1 MITLAAGARA
11 ARLSLRRFSLGDV
24 TESSRSTA
32 ASSPRTPS
40 RGTAASSPRTP
51 SRGTAALIVECL
63 ENEGVTHVFG
73 IPGEENIRLV
83 DAIARSSIRYV
94 LARHEQGAS
103 FMAEVYGRLTGRAG
117 VCSATLGPGAINL
130 LLGTADATTNSTPL
144 IALSAQVGMNRSFKE
159 SHQGVDLV
167 PMFAPVTKWSA
178 LVATPGAVPEMI
190 RKAFKL
196 AQTERPGAVY
206 LAIPEDVEQAEAQ
219 GEPLRVNVPRPDEP
233 SPGQVERA
241 AALLRAARS
250 PIVLAGHGAARA
262 GAGPALR
269 RFAETLGVPVATT
282 FHGKGV
288 FPDDHPLALGAVG
301 FMRHNYVNFGFD
313 RADLIIAVGYELQ
326 EFDPARINPR
336 GDTRIIHL
344 HRFPAEVD
352 AHYDVAVGLHSDIG
366 RSLDALAEAVTPRV
380 KETAAAPGGA
390 KPSGN
395 RIRALLAAELAR
407 GQRDDRF
414 PLAPARIVADTRTAL
429 RREDIVLVDTGALKM
444 WMARL
449 YPTYEPSTCL
459 ISNGLSTM
467 AWTVP
472 GAIGAK
478 IARPDRRVLVATGD
492 GAFLMNSQEIETAL
506 RLGLAF
512 VVLIWVDDA
521 YGLISWKMD
530 LEIGRNVD
538 TRFANPDFVTY
549 AESFGATGYRITSAG
564 ELLPAL
570 RAALAA
576 NTVSVI
582 ACPVDYAANL
592 ELIESLG
599 DLDESLS

>member
-1 MITLAAGARA
+1 M
-11 ARLSLRRFSLGDV
+11 
-24 TESSRSTA
+24 TESE
-32 ASSPRTPS
+32 
-40 RGTAASSPRTP
+40 RGTAE
-51 SRGTAALIVECL
+51 LIVECL

-83 DAIARSSIRYV
+83 EAISRSSIQYV
-94 LARHEQGAS
+94 LTRHEQGAS
-103 FMAEVYGRLTGRAG
+103 FMAETYGRLTGRAG

-130 LLGTADATTNSTPL
+130 LLGTADAITNSTPL

-167 PMFAPVTKWSA
+167 SMFAPVTKWSA
-178 LVATPGAVPEMI
+178 LVSTPYAVPEMI

-206 LAIPEDVEQAEAQ
+206 LAVPEDVEQAPAAEREQ
-219 GEPLRVNVPRPDEP
+219 PLPVNVPRPDEP

-241 AALLRAARS
+241 AALLRAART
-250 PIVLAGHGAARA
+250 PVVLAGHGAARA

-269 RFAETLGVPVATT
+269 RFAETLGIPVATT

-301 FMRHNYVNFGFD
+301 FMRHDYVNFGFD

-326 EFDPARINPR
+326 EFDPVRINPR
-336 GDTRIIHL
+336 GDTKIIHV

-366 RSLDALAEAVTPRV
+366 RSLDAFTDAVGGHPRDTP
-380 KETAAAPGGA
+380 GQD
-390 KPSGN
+390 
-395 RIRALLAAELAR
+395 RIRALLAGELAR

-414 PLAPARIVADTRTAL
+414 PLAPARIVADTRAAL

-449 YPTYEPSTCL
+449 YPTYEPNTCL

-472 GAIGAK
+472 GAVGAK
-478 IARPDRRVLVATGD
+478 IARPDCRVLVATGD

-506 RLGLAF
+506 RLHLAF
-512 VVLIWVDDA
+512 VILIWVDDA

-530 LEIGRNVD
+530 LEIGRNMD
-538 TRFANPDFVTY
+538 TSFANPDFVAY
-549 AESFGATGYRITSAG
+549 AESFGATGYRISAAD
-564 ELLPAL
+564 ELLPVL
-570 RAALAA
+570 RTALAA
-576 NTVSVI
+576 DTVSVI
-582 ACPVDYAANL
+582 ACPVDYSANL

-599 DLDESLS
+599 DLDDSLSSRPCPWAAPS

>member
-1 MITLAAGARA
+1 VI
-11 ARLSLRRFSLGDV
+11 V
-24 TESSRSTA
+24 TEPLRSTA
-32 ASSPRTPS
+32 E
-40 RGTAASSPRTP
+40 
-51 SRGTAALIVECL
+51 LIVECL

-83 DAIARSSIRYV
+83 EAISRSSIRYV
-94 LARHEQGAS
+94 LTRHEQGAS
-103 FMAEVYGRLTGRAG
+103 FMAETYGRLAGRAG

-144 IALSAQVGMNRSFKE
+144 IALSAQVGMYRSFKE

-167 PMFAPVTKWSA
+167 SMFAPVSKWSA

-196 AQTERPGAVY
+196 AQSERPGAVY
-206 LAIPEDVEQAEAQ
+206 LAIPEDIEETAAP
-219 GEPLRVNVPRPDEP
+219 GGLAPLRVNVPRPDEP
-233 SPGQVERA
+233 SRGQIERA
-241 AALLRAARS
+241 AALLRDARA
-250 PIVLAGHGAARA
+250 PVVLAGHGAARA
-262 GAGPALR
+262 GAGAALR

-301 FMRHNYVNFGFD
+301 FMRHDYVNFGFD
-313 RADLIIAVGYELQ
+313 RADLIVAVGYELQ
-326 EFDPARINPR
+326 EFDPVRVNPR
-336 GDTRIIHL
+336 GDTKIIHL

-352 AHYDVAVGLHSDIG
+352 AHYDVAVGLHSEIG
-366 RSLDALAEAVTPRV
+366 HSLDALADAVGPR
-380 KETAAAPGGA
+380 TAGPPGQD
-390 KPSGN
+390 
-395 RIRALLAAELAR
+395 RIRALLASELAR

-414 PLAPARIVADTRTAL
+414 PLAPARIVADTRAAL
-429 RREDIVLVDTGALKM
+429 RRDDIVLVDTGALKM

-449 YPTYEPSTCL
+449 YPTYEPNTCL

-478 IARPDRRVLVATGD
+478 IARPDSRVLVATGD

-506 RLGLAF
+506 RLDLPF
-512 VVLIWVDDA
+512 VILIWVDDA

-538 TRFANPDFVTY
+538 TTFGNPDFVAY
-549 AESFGATGYRITSAG
+549 AESFGATGYRIRSAG
-564 ELLPAL
+564 ELLPTL
-570 RAALAA
+570 RTAMAAD
-576 NTVSVI
+576 TVSVI
-582 ACPVDYAANL
+582 ACPVDYSANL

-599 DLDESLS
+599 ELDDSLS